1 MIAIEGNDGMLTRIA
16 GGLALLALVAGCAEP
31 PPQSGRVLPPG
42 KTGGAALGARAA
54 GPSFTFEGRVMTKA
68 GRCHTIVTA
77 GRRYAVDRGALRK
90 IPVGAIV
97 RVRARRTKRQ
107 ICPGSTRILAA
118 RVQRLPDVA
127 AAEPGP
133 KPLRVF
139 TNPRSGGLPLD
150 RCIEYGEGCQLAAAT
165 DFCRRKGY
173 QRAVAARTYV
183 SRVTRV
189 HRSGEVC
196 RTGTF
201 RQCRAYRWIR
211 CSRG

>member
-1 MIAIEGNDGMLTRIA
+1 MQKRIA
-16 GGLALLALVAGCAEP
+16 GGLALLVIMAGCAEP
-31 PPQSGRVLPPG
+31 PPQSGRILPSSTTAGVATRTVP
-42 KTGGAALGARAA
+42 TGLA
-54 GPSFTFEGRVMTKA
+54 FTIEGRVMTKV
-68 GRCHTIVTA
+68 GRCHTIATG
-77 GRRYAVDRGALRK
+77 GRRYAVDRGALRR

-107 ICPGSTRILAA
+107 VCPGSTRILAVKV
-118 RVQRLPDVA
+118 RRLPDVA
-127 AAEPGP
+127 STDRGP

-139 TNPRSGGLPLD
+139 TNPRSRGLPLD
-150 RCIEYGEGCQLAAAT
+150 RCAESGERCQLAAAT

-173 QRAVAARTYV
+173 RRAIAARTYV

-201 RQCRAYRWIR
+201 RRCRAYRWIR